1 MGQGVRLL
9 ALWND
14 VRAESRDIYPVF
26 CAHFFPVDEQGARQC
41 LSDRC
46 LVHFALI
53 EGVTT
58 MA

>member
-1 MGQGVRLL
+1 MMSGLRVMAFIRCIVHFLL
-9 ALWND
+9 
-14 VRAESRDIYPVF
+14 
-26 CAHFFPVDEQGARQC
+26 VDEQRGVGQC

-58 MA
+58 VA